1 MFKRFI
7 NTILIISA
15 ILTFGLKASAEQW
28 VSSNNNLGNVIYV
41 DIDSIQQKDNR
52 IFYNVKYY
60 EEKINNDSKVLIMSE
75 GNHPFVIG
83 DPIAYKNIFFMKSIQ
98 SVNDRVMNYVKYN
111 SIPEVQPGSDLDSI
125 PVNLDPYA
133 KNVIAKIK
141 SNLKY
146 KRKYRNSSARAM
158 IKINQNG
165 ELKKVHVYESSGNKK
180 LDMALNNAIEAS
192 APFDPL
198 PEEYDKT
205 YAILWIDVN
214 YGKDKSVILLN
225 SIISLGKMI
234 LR

>member
-15 ILTFGLKASAEQW
+15 IFAFGLKATAEQW
-28 VSSNNNLGNVIYV
+28 ISTNNNLGNIIYV
-41 DIDSIQQKDNR
+41 DVDSIQQKDNR
-52 IFYNVKYY
+52 IFYYVKYY
-60 EEKINNDSKVLIMSE
+60 EEEINNDSKVLVMSE

-83 DPIAYKNIFFMKSIQ
+83 DPIAYKNTYFMNSIQ
-98 SVNDRVMNYVKYN
+98 KVNDKVMNYTEKN
-111 SIPEVQPGSDLDSI
+111 SIPEVEPGSDLDSI

-146 KRKYRNSSARAM
+146 RFIYRNSSARAM

-165 ELKKVHVYESSGNKK
+165 ELKKVYIYESSGNKK
-180 LDMALNNAIEAS
+180 LDIALNNAIEAS

-198 PEEYDKT
+198 PEEYGKT
-205 YAILWIDVN
+205 FAILWIDVN

-225 SIISLGKMI
+225 SVVSLGKML

>member
-15 ILTFGLKASAEQW
+15 IFAFGLKATAEQW
-28 VSSNNNLGNVIYV
+28 ISTNNNLGNIIYV
-41 DIDSIQQKDNR
+41 DVDSIQQKDNR
-52 IFYNVKYY
+52 IFYYVKYY
-60 EEKINNDSKVLIMSE
+60 EEEINNDSKVLVMSE

-83 DPIAYKNIFFMKSIQ
+83 DPIAYKNTYFMNSIQ
-98 SVNDRVMNYVKYN
+98 KVNDKVMNYAEKN
-111 SIPEVQPGSDLDSI
+111 SIPEVEPGSDLDSI

-146 KRKYRNSSARAM
+146 RFIYRNSSARAM

-165 ELKKVHVYESSGNKK
+165 ELKKVYIYESSGNKK
-180 LDMALNNAIEAS
+180 LDIALNNAIEAS

-198 PEEYDKT
+198 PEEYGKT
-205 YAILWIDVN
+205 FAILWIDVN

-225 SIISLGKMI
+225 SVVSLGKML